1 MSANGRGSFF
11 AVIFLFLAACATPDL
26 QPFATQTA
34 NIASAI
40 NAEQATISG
49 KFNDLEALALMGQ
62 QQGWGGVDKGI
73 GFDPRTYASLGQE
86 YDKTARAVSE
96 IFMAAAS
103 YSQALVNLAATGA
116 DGKGAAEKAGKDL
129 FFNKL
134 SKTLGGIE
142 KTIKAFKARAS
153 EIKEAFESLNKP
165 QDVQELINN
174 VETVKGVLDDLKS
187 DLQSIKDNFRG

>member
-40 NAEQATISG
+40 NAEQA
-49 KFNDLEALALMGQ
+49 E
-62 QQGWGGVDKGI
+62 
-73 GFDPRTYASLGQE
+73 
-86 YDKTARAVSE
+86 
-96 IFMAAAS
+96 
-103 YSQALVNLAATGA
+103 
-116 DGKGAAEKAGKDL
+116 KDL

-134 SKTLGGIE
+134 SQTLSGIE

-153 EIKEAFESLNKP
+153 EIKEALESLNKP